1 MLYHQLH
8 SNNEM
13 EKFMTG
19 RPQRNRRHSRRA
31 WPPED
36 DLHQPRLVKRLFTPD
51 IKRMLKD
58 WLVRRRE
65 NPYPSREEK
74 KRLAIETGL
83 TYTQICNWFANWR
96 RKLKNSER
104 ERNQRS
110 WGHLIKH
117 YNTNARGNVEQFS
130 ISSEDSIWEEEE
142 FQRDNDDDDDE
153 FKRSDVD
160 EYDESRED
168 GISSGTEGTGSSS
181 RGYCYNNFK
190 QIQPALLKQELCD
203 LRHTKAPSTCRAI
216 GVACPNNARL
226 YSEATT
232 AQQVT
237 NSLPQVL
244 EKPNLIVQTAK
255 YKQKMMEKYL
265 RDTNEAKSVIHTLNA
280 ELNAK
285 QIDIGAAGVGDAVSN
300 VGNTALSKWL
310 ESAARFTP
318 DKNNYFIEWNGRTGK
333 LERKQCIKQLRRVT
347 IIPAN
352 SNNLQHQNT
361 NSCPTQLELD
371 AAEALANMAFNCR
384 QRVMDCNQTNGSLQ
398 RINAIG
404 S

>member
-1 MLYHQLH
+1 
-8 SNNEM
+8 M

-36 DLHQPRLVKRLFTPD
+36 DLHQPRLVKRLFTPE

-65 NPYPSREEK
+65 NPYPSRDEK

-96 RKLKNSER
+96 RKLKNSEL
-104 ERNQRS
+104 ERNKKS

-142 FQRDNDDDDDE
+142 LERDEDEGKHSDDDE
-153 FKRSDVD
+153 
-160 EYDESRED
+160 YESRED
-168 GISSGTEGTGSSS
+168 GISSGTEGTTSSTGGCS
-181 RGYCYNNFK
+181 YNSFVQRKHKLSCFVKN
-190 QIQPALLKQELCD
+190 QPYKI
-203 LRHTKAPSTCRAI
+203 RNVK
-216 GVACPNNARL
+216 
-226 YSEATT
+226 TT
-232 AQQVT
+232 AIENTHKPQGNTEFYGSTITIQQQPQMVT
-237 NSLPQVL
+237 
-244 EKPNLIVQTAK
+244 KPNSSTHTAK

-265 RDTNEAKSVIHTLNA
+265 RDTNGTHTTSVTPQSNAHTDTAEFHNKQNDIEATVHSG
-280 ELNAK
+280 
-285 QIDIGAAGVGDAVSN
+285 DDGDGVCNGDN
-300 VGNTALSKWL
+300 KALSKWL

-318 DKNNYFIEWNGRTGK
+318 DKNNYFIEWNGKTGK
-333 LERKQCIKQLRRVT
+333 MEQKQRIKQLRRIT
-347 IIPAN
+347 IVPVN
-352 SNNLQHQNT
+352 SNGLTRRPSLHT
-361 NSCPTQLELD
+361 CPTQLELD

-384 QRVMDCNQTNGSLQ
+384 QRIMDCNHNGVSLQ
-398 RINAIG
+398 TVNAI
-404 S
+404 SS